1 MHECVGFYWQ
11 TTMTEVSKNRTHCTT
26 LANFGKTFI
35 RVSNNINKNIGS
47 SEKNR
52 VTAKT
57 AAVAHLPDDSA
68 AQEAA
73 PTYTSNFQKS

>member
-1 MHECVGFYWQ
+1 MHECVGFYCQ
-11 TTMTEVSKNRTHCTT
+11 TTITEVSKNRTHCTT

-47 SEKNR
+47 SDKNR

-73 PTYTSNFQKS
+73 PTFTSNFQKS

>member
-11 TTMTEVSKNRTHCTT
+11 TTMTEVSKNCTT

-52 VTAKT
+52 LTAKT

>member
-1 MHECVGFYWQ
+1 M
-11 TTMTEVSKNRTHCTT
+11 EVSKNRTHCTT

-35 RVSNNINKNIGS
+35 RVSNNINKNICS
-47 SEKNR
+47 SDKNR